1 MEQPPKVS
9 GRELM
14 KALVGLHS
22 LPEQMKQLV
31 QSVNDHYEYWDKA
44 KYKALPPGFTPED
57 LWRFVVADRR
67 TKIVQVWP
75 KYHVHFSLTG
85 MMQQQCHQY
94 DMNFGGSWGAGSL
107 IQDEHRERYLV
118 SSLMEEAISSSQM
131 EGAATTRRV
140 AKDMLRRHATPRD
153 RSQQMIVNNYQ
164 TIRFIVE
171 HKQEPLTRDMLLHI
185 HHLMTDR
192 TMERP
197 EDAGQFR
204 KNDDVVVE
212 NAITHDIVHRPPSY
226 RDIPQFV
233 DDLCSFFN
241 ASQPP
246 TFIHPI
252 IRGIVIHFMLAYMH
266 PFVDGNGRTSRA
278 LFYWYMLREGYWLTE
293 YLSISRI
300 IYRSKNS
307 YEKAFLC
314 SEADGMDIGYFIA
327 YHLRVLGLAF
337 RDLQSYLQRKI
348 EEREAAAAYLSIP
361 GLNERQAEMIKM
373 YADNPNAMY
382 TVREFQ
388 ARFQVTPTTVK
399 SDLEQLMKM
408 GIVRQIPLNKVKR
421 GYVKGDSFDE
431 KTGNC
436 MQ

>member
-1 MEQPPKVS
+1 MEQPPKVT

-171 HKQEPLTRDMLLHI
+171 HKQEPLTMEMLLHI

-266 PFVDGNGRTSRA
+266 PFVDGNGRISRA
-278 LFYWYMLREGYWLTE
+278 LFYLYMLRQGYWLTE

-373 YADNPNAMY
+373 YADNPGEMY

-431 KTGNC
+431 KTGC
-436 MQ
+436 K

>member
-266 PFVDGNGRTSRA
+266 PFVDGNGRISRA
-278 LFYWYMLREGYWLTE
+278 LFYLYMLRQGYWLTE

-431 KTGNC
+431 KAGNC

>member
-94 DMNFGGSWGAGSL
+94 DMNFGGSWGADSL

-171 HKQEPLTRDMLLHI
+171 HKQEPLTMEMLLHI

-431 KTGNC
+431 KVAGC
-436 MQ
+436 K

>member
-1 MEQPPKVS
+1 MEQPPKVT

-171 HKQEPLTRDMLLHI
+171 HKQEPLTMEMLLHI

-266 PFVDGNGRTSRA
+266 PFVDGNGRISRA
-278 LFYWYMLREGYWLTE
+278 LFYLYMLRQGYWLTE

-327 YHLRVLGLAF
+327 YHLRMLGLAF

>member
-171 HKQEPLTRDMLLHI
+171 HMQEPLTMEMLLHI

-373 YADNPNAMY
+373 YADNPGEMY

-431 KTGNC
+431 KTGC
-436 MQ
+436 K

>member
-171 HKQEPLTRDMLLHI
+171 HKQEPLTTEMLLHI

-314 SEADGMDIGYFIA
+314 SEADGMDIGYFVA

-361 GLNERQAEMIKM
+361 GLNERQAEMIRM
-373 YADNPNAMY
+373 YADNPGAMY

-388 ARFQVTPTTVK
+388 ARFQVTPTTIK
-399 SDLEQLMKM
+399 SDLKQLMKM

-431 KTGNC
+431 KTGSK
-436 MQ
+436 Q

>member
-1 MEQPPKVS
+1 MEQPPKVT

-171 HKQEPLTRDMLLHI
+171 HKQEPLTMEMLLHI

-266 PFVDGNGRTSRA
+266 PFVDGNGRISRA
-278 LFYWYMLREGYWLTE
+278 LFYLYMLRQGYWLTE

-373 YADNPNAMY
+373 YADNPGEMY

>member
-1 MEQPPKVS
+1 MEQPPKVT

-57 LWRFVVADRR
+57 LWRFVAADRR

-171 HKQEPLTRDMLLHI
+171 HKQEPLTRDRLLHI

-233 DDLCSFFN
+233 DHLCSFFN

-431 KTGNC
+431 KVAGC
-436 MQ
+436 K

>member
-171 HKQEPLTRDMLLHI
+171 HKQEPLTMEMLLHI

>member
-1 MEQPPKVS
+1 MEQPPKVT

-226 RDIPQFV
+226 SDIPQFV

-431 KTGNC
+431 KVAGC
-436 MQ
+436 K

>member
-57 LWRFVVADRR
+57 LWRFVAADRR

-94 DMNFGGSWGAGSL
+94 DMNFGGSWGADSL

-171 HKQEPLTRDMLLHI
+171 HKQEPLTMEMLLHI

-278 LFYWYMLREGYWLTE
+278 LYY
-293 YLSISRI
+293 
-300 IYRSKNS
+300 
-307 YEKAFLC
+307 
-314 SEADGMDIGYFIA
+314 
-327 YHLRVLGLAF
+327 
-337 RDLQSYLQRKI
+337 
-348 EEREAAAAYLSIP
+348 
-361 GLNERQAEMIKM
+361 
-373 YADNPNAMY
+373 
-382 TVREFQ
+382 
-388 ARFQVTPTTVK
+388 
-399 SDLEQLMKM
+399 
-408 GIVRQIPLNKVKR
+408 
-421 GYVKGDSFDE
+421 
-431 KTGNC
+431 
-436 MQ
+436 

>member
-1 MEQPPKVS
+1 MEQPPKVT

-266 PFVDGNGRTSRA
+266 PFVDGNGRISRA
-278 LFYWYMLREGYWLTE
+278 LFYLYMLRQGYWLTE

-431 KTGNC
+431 KVAGC
-436 MQ
+436 K

>member
-171 HKQEPLTRDMLLHI
+171 HKQEPLTMEMLLHI

-226 RDIPQFV
+226 RDLPQFV

-361 GLNERQAEMIKM
+361 GLNERQAEMIRM
-373 YADNPNAMY
+373 YADNPGAMY

-431 KTGNC
+431 KTGC
-436 MQ
+436 K

>member
-94 DMNFGGSWGAGSL
+94 DMNFGGSWGADSL

-171 HKQEPLTRDMLLHI
+171 HKQEPLTMEMLLHI

-421 GYVKGDSFDE
+421 GYIRGDSFDE
-431 KTGNC
+431 KVAGRN
-436 MQ
+436 Q

>member
-1 MEQPPKVS
+1 MEQPPKVT

-171 HKQEPLTRDMLLHI
+171 HKQEPLTMEMLLHI

-266 PFVDGNGRTSRA
+266 PFVDGNGRISRA
-278 LFYWYMLREGYWLTE
+278 LFYLYMLRQGYWLTE

-373 YADNPNAMY
+373 YADNPGEMY

-431 KTGNC
+431 KVAGC
-436 MQ
+436 K

>member
-171 HKQEPLTRDMLLHI
+171 HKQEPLTMEMLLHI

-431 KTGNC
+431 KTGC
-436 MQ
+436 K

>member
-1 MEQPPKVS
+1 MEQPPKVT

-171 HKQEPLTRDMLLHI
+171 HKQEPLTMEMLLHI

-373 YADNPNAMY
+373 YADNPGEMY

-431 KTGNC
+431 KTGC
-436 MQ
+436 K

>member
-1 MEQPPKVS
+1 MEQPPKVT

-431 KTGNC
+431 KVAGC
-436 MQ
+436 K

>member
-1 MEQPPKVS
+1 MEQPPKVT

-266 PFVDGNGRTSRA
+266 PFVDGNGRISRA
-278 LFYWYMLREGYWLTE
+278 LFYLYMLRQGYWLTE

-373 YADNPNAMY
+373 YADNPGEMY

-431 KTGNC
+431 KVAGC
-436 MQ
+436 K

>member
-171 HKQEPLTRDMLLHI
+171 HKQEPLTMEMLLHI

-266 PFVDGNGRTSRA
+266 PFVDGNGRISRA
-278 LFYWYMLREGYWLTE
+278 LFYLYMLRQGYWLTE

-373 YADNPNAMY
+373 YADNPGEMY

-431 KTGNC
+431 KTGC
-436 MQ
+436 K

>member
-1 MEQPPKVS
+1 MEQPPKVT

-266 PFVDGNGRTSRA
+266 PFVDGNGRISRA
-278 LFYWYMLREGYWLTE
+278 LFYLYMLRQGYWLTE

-327 YHLRVLGLAF
+327 YHLRMLGLAF

>member
-1 MEQPPKVS
+1 MEQPPKVT

-171 HKQEPLTRDMLLHI
+171 HKQEPLTMEMLLHI

-373 YADNPNAMY
+373 YADNPGEMY

-431 KTGNC
+431 KAGNC

>member
-44 KYKALPPGFTPED
+44 KYKALPSGFTPED

-431 KTGNC
+431 KAGNC

>member
-57 LWRFVVADRR
+57 LWRFVAADRR

-171 HKQEPLTRDMLLHI
+171 HKQEPLTMEMLLHI

-373 YADNPNAMY
+373 YADNPGEMY

-431 KTGNC
+431 KTGC
-436 MQ
+436 K

>member
-388 ARFQVTPTTVK
+388 ARFQVTPTTIK
-399 SDLEQLMKM
+399 SDLKQLMKM

-431 KTGNC
+431 KTGSK
-436 MQ
+436 Q

>member
-94 DMNFGGSWGAGSL
+94 DMNFGGSWGADSL

-171 HKQEPLTRDMLLHI
+171 HKQEPLTMEMLLHI

-278 LFYWYMLREGYWLTE
+278 LFYWYMLREAYWLTE

-361 GLNERQAEMIKM
+361 GLNERQAEMIRM
-373 YADNPNAMY
+373 YADNPGAMY

-388 ARFQVTPTTVK
+388 ARFQVTPTTIK
-399 SDLEQLMKM
+399 SDLKQLMKM

-431 KTGNC
+431 KTGSK
-436 MQ
+436 Q

>member
-31 QSVNDHYEYWDKA
+31 QSVNDHYEYWAKA

-171 HKQEPLTRDMLLHI
+171 HKQEPLTMEMLLHI

-266 PFVDGNGRTSRA
+266 PFVDGNGRISRA
-278 LFYWYMLREGYWLTE
+278 LFYLYMLRQGYWLTE

-431 KTGNC
+431 KAGNC

>member
-171 HKQEPLTRDMLLHI
+171 HKQEPLTMEMLLHI

-233 DDLCSFFN
+233 DHLCSFFN

-431 KTGNC
+431 KTGC
-436 MQ
+436 K

>member
-171 HKQEPLTRDMLLHI
+171 HKQEPLTMEMLLHI

-233 DDLCSFFN
+233 DHLCSFFN

-431 KTGNC
+431 KVAGC
-436 MQ
+436 K

>member
-1 MEQPPKVS
+1 MEQPPKVT

-94 DMNFGGSWGAGSL
+94 DMNFGGSWGADSL
-107 IQDEHRERYLV
+107 IQDKHRERYLV

-431 KTGNC
+431 KTGC
-436 MQ
+436 K

>member
-171 HKQEPLTRDMLLHI
+171 HKQEPLTMEMLLHI

-233 DDLCSFFN
+233 DHLCSFFN

-373 YADNPNAMY
+373 YADNPGEMY

-431 KTGNC
+431 KTGC
-436 MQ
+436 K

>member
-1 MEQPPKVS
+1 MEQPPKVT

-94 DMNFGGSWGAGSL
+94 DMNFGGSWGADSL
-107 IQDEHRERYLV
+107 IQDKHRERYLV

-431 KTGNC
+431 KAGNC

>member
-1 MEQPPKVS
+1 MEQPPKVT

-266 PFVDGNGRTSRA
+266 PFVDGNGRISRA
-278 LFYWYMLREGYWLTE
+278 LFYLYMLRQGYWLTE

-431 KTGNC
+431 KAGNC

>member
-94 DMNFGGSWGAGSL
+94 DMNFGGSWGADSL

-171 HKQEPLTRDMLLHI
+171 HKQEPLTMEMLLHI

-361 GLNERQAEMIKM
+361 GLNERQAEMIRM
-373 YADNPNAMY
+373 YADNPGAMY

-388 ARFQVTPTTVK
+388 ARFQVTPTTIK
-399 SDLEQLMKM
+399 SDLKQLMKM

-431 KTGNC
+431 KTGSK
-436 MQ
+436 Q

>member
-431 KTGNC
+431 KAGNC

>member
-94 DMNFGGSWGAGSL
+94 DMNFGGSWGADSL
-107 IQDEHRERYLV
+107 IQDKHRERYLV

-431 KTGNC
+431 KAGNC

>member
-94 DMNFGGSWGAGSL
+94 DMNFGGSWGADSL

-171 HKQEPLTRDMLLHI
+171 HKQEPLTMEMLLHI

-431 KTGNC
+431 KAGNC

>member
-94 DMNFGGSWGAGSL
+94 DMNFGGSWGADSL

-171 HKQEPLTRDMLLHI
+171 HKQEPLTMEMLLHI

-431 KTGNC
+431 KTGC
-436 MQ
+436 K

>member
-1 MEQPPKVS
+1 MEQPPKVT

-171 HKQEPLTRDMLLHI
+171 HKQEPLTMEMLLHI

-266 PFVDGNGRTSRA
+266 PFVDGNGRISRA
-278 LFYWYMLREGYWLTE
+278 LFYLYMLRQGYWLTE

>member
-171 HKQEPLTRDMLLHI
+171 HKQEPLTMEMLLHI

-431 KTGNC
+431 KAGNC